1 MKKIFFMVFVLFVS
15 ANAFADTTCN
25 NTKKPLDE
33 LRYMDVEELNLNY
46 CGAEVYRKIY
56 MEMVQLGEFSH
67 MSTVSACMDVISLTT
82 KVLKREHD
90 EEAPDCNALYPDLM
104 KQ

>member
-15 ANAFADTTCN
+15 ANSFADTTCN
-25 NTKKPLDE
+25 NTKKPLDV
-33 LRYMDVEELNLNY
+33 LRYMDVGELNLNY
-46 CGAEVYRKIY
+46 CGATKYSKLY
-56 MEMVQLGEFSH
+56 MELVKLGEFSH

-90 EEAPDCNALYPDLM
+90 EEAPDCNALYPDIM
-104 KQ
+104 K